1 MALSVAQKVILQ
13 GSPFAWLHRIENG
26 AIADELLFDNLQ
38 SSNIKLLKAG
48 SESASGENV
57 DINRADGAIWR
68 FNKVNKVLDG
78 ITETDITPADAS
90 DTATK
95 KADITLLINE
105 APNEIDSWTAFID
118 EIRTYQ
124 DSFWL
129 VTIGS
134 GFSHKAR
141 TSNKK
146 PEGYYQLIGKISND
160 IEQAFANSPT
170 NLSLTFA
177 SDSGSGLEEEDLTS
191 GTLYSAITWKL
202 GGTGKDVS
210 GIKPPT
216 ITESEAT
223 TIIAGDV
230 NIVTDITYS

>member
-1 MALSVAQKVILQ
+1 MSLSVAQKVILQ
-13 GSPFAWLHRIENG
+13 GSPFAWIHRIESG
-26 AIADELLFDNLQ
+26 AIADEWRFDNLQ

-48 SESASGENV
+48 SESSGSDNV
-57 DINRADGAIWR
+57 DINRADGAVWR
-68 FNKVNKVLDG
+68 FNKTNKILDG
-78 ITETDITPADAS
+78 ITEDDITPADAS

-95 KADITLLINE
+95 KGDITLLTNE
-105 APNEIDSWTAFID
+105 APNEVNSWTAFID
-118 EIRTYQ
+118 ELKTYQ

-141 TSNKK
+141 TTNKK
-146 PEGYYQLIGKISND
+146 PEGYYQMIGKISND
-160 IEQAFANSPT
+160 IEQAYANSPT

-177 SDSGSGLEEEDLTS
+177 SDSGSGLEAEDLTS
-191 GTLYSAITWKL
+191 GTLYTAITWKL
-202 GGTGKDVS
+202 GNGKDVS

-216 ITESEAT
+216 ITEGEAT
-223 TIIAGDV
+223 TILSGDV